1 MTGEN
6 CATGNAGTILLDGAM
21 SRAMDSYLERLQ
33 QAIAS
38 ATRGMTS
45 EELTRHRGEKWSA
58 AEVLEHLYLTYT
70 GTLKGCQRCLEA
82 GRPMVSSPSLKQ
94 KLSAALVTDIGYFP
108 KRRKSPKP
116 VCPKGIPV
124 ETIIADI
131 GPQLVAMD
139 KLIAQCEARYGAH
152 TRILDHPVL
161 GPLTPRQWRKF
172 HWVHGRHHVKQILER
187 RDMSGT
193 R

>member
-6 CATGNAGTILLDGAM
+6 CATGNAETILLDGAM

-45 EELTRHRGEKWSA
+45 EELTRRRGEKWSA

-94 KLSAALVTDIGYFP
+94 KLSTALVTAMARTLGYWTTPSSDRLPRANGGSFIGCMDDITSS
-108 KRRKSPKP
+108 RS
-116 VCPKGIPV
+116 
-124 ETIIADI
+124 
-131 GPQLVAMD
+131 
-139 KLIAQCEARYGAH
+139 
-152 TRILDHPVL
+152 
-161 GPLTPRQWRKF
+161 
-172 HWVHGRHHVKQILER
+172 
-187 RDMSGT
+187 
-193 R
+193 

>member
-1 MTGEN
+1 
-6 CATGNAGTILLDGAM
+6 
-21 SRAMDSYLERLQ
+21 MDSYLERLQ

-45 EELTRHRGEKWSA
+45 EELTRRRGEKWSA

-82 GRPMVSSPSLKQ
+82 GRPMVSSPSL
-94 KLSAALVTDIGYFP
+94 T
-108 KRRKSPKP
+108 
-116 VCPKGIPV
+116 
-124 ETIIADI
+124 TIIADI

-152 TRILDHPVL
+152 IRILDHPVL

-187 RDMSGT
+187 RDVSGK